1 MKEREQ
7 SDMTTSA
14 DNEQAIESP
23 AAPTAPVMDMDV
35 FLQIRDVVRTHY
47 LWKWDADADE
57 TQEAGSNI
65 LASLHDDPR
74 FRLVGDVDVEDDIF
88 EVTLWLQDSMVFS
101 LAEVDVLVLD
111 ALQIDLA
118 RGTVI
123 ARELTRMGL
132 EIHLITFG
140 DGRARQFLINVIG
153 PRMQQIRDLGRLVVA
168 AVDSFSA

>member
-1 MKEREQ
+1 MKDREPT
-7 SDMTTSA
+7 DMTTPAES
-14 DNEQAIESP
+14 EQTIESST
-23 AAPTAPVMDMDV
+23 APTSPVLDMEV
-35 FLQIRDVVRTHY
+35 FLQIRDIVRAHY
-47 LWKWDADADE
+47 LWKWDAEADE
-57 TQEAGSNI
+57 TREAGSGI
-65 LASLHDDPR
+65 LASLLDDPR
-74 FRLVGDVDVEDDIF
+74 FRLVGDVDVENDVF
-88 EVTLWLQDSMVFS
+88 ELTLWLQDSTVFS

-140 DGRARQFLINVIG
+140 DGRAQQFLINVIG
-153 PRMQQIRDLGRLVVA
+153 PRMQQIRDLGRLVVD